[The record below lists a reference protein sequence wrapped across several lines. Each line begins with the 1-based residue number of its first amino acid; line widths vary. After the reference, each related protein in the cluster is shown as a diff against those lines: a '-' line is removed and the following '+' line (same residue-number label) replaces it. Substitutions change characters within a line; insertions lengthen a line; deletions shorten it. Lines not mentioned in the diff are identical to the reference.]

1 MKLRF
6 LKLML
11 LLFILPLQMLA
22 AELGVAGKQLA
33 ALPGVSNVETLKST
47 HFPEKYVFFIKQ
59 QLDAKDAS
67 KGYFEQRVVLC
78 HRGFDRPTVLVT
90 EGYNANYA
98 LREGYIEELSKLFDT
113 NIITVEY
120 RYFDKSMPKPC
131 NWDYLTVE
139 NSLYDL
145 HHVNQT
151 LHAMYKGKWIAT
163 GISKGGQTTMFYRSY
178 FPDDVDISVPY
189 VAPLNKGVEDGRHE
203 KFLQYQVSTKENRQ
217 KVLDFQLLLFKRKAA
232 LLPMFEKYCNDKKYV
247 FNAPLAEIFDYSVF
261 EYAFAFWQ
269 WGTPASQIPANSA
282 TTEVL
287 FKHLTEISGPDYF
300 ATGQPTQAFF
310 IQAARELG
318 YYGYDIEPFKDLLFI
333 RTSKDYLQRIMLP
346 EGITIQF
353 QPELYKKLTNFI
365 ATSDPRLIFVYG
377 EYDPW
382 TSVGITKLDG
392 KKNMFVAIQPKGSH
406 RARINTLPDSL
417 RDKVIKT
424 IKLWLEN

>member
-1 MKLRF
+1 MKRISH
-6 LKLML
+6 L
-11 LLFILPLQMLA
+11 LLLLLLVIVSA
-22 AELGVAGKQLA
+22 NASNKELYQKLC
-33 ALPGVSNVETLKST
+33 TLKGVITVDSLPSDYST
-47 HFPEKYVFFIKQ
+47 EKYVVTIRQ
-59 QLDAKDAS
+59 PLDHKHPE
-67 KGYFEQRVVLC
+67 KGSFTQRVVIS
-78 HRGFDRPTVLVT
+78 HEGFDHPTVLVT
-90 EGYNANYA
+90 EGYGGDYA
-98 LREGYIEELSKLFDT
+98 LNPRYQDELAGLFHT
-113 NIITVEY
+113 NTVFVEH
-120 RYFDKSMPKPC
+120 RYFSGSVPDTVD
-131 NWDYLTVE
+131 WQYLTAP
-139 NSLYDL
+139 NSASDL
-145 HHVNQT
+145 HLITT
-151 LHAMYKGKWIAT
+151 LFKQIYPQKWIST
-163 GISKGGQTTMFYRSY
+163 GISKGGQTALIYRAF
-178 FPDDVDISVPY
+178 FPNDVDITVPY
-189 VAPLNKGVEDGRHE
+189 VAPVSRSAEDGRHE
-203 KFLQYQVSTKENRQ
+203 PFLNVVGDKKTRQAILSFQREVLKRRGEIIPLMEKFCMEKQLSFRISMNE
-217 KVLDFQLLLFKRKAA
+217 VLD
-232 LLPMFEKYCNDKKYV
+232 YCV
-247 FNAPLAEIFDYSVF
+247 LEYS
-261 EYAFAFWQ
+261 FAFWQ

-333 RTSKDYLQRIMLP
+333 RTAKDYLQRIMLP

-365 ATSDPRLIFVYG
+365 ETSDPRLIFVYG

-424 IKLWLEN
+424 INLWLEK

>member
-1 MKLRF
+1 MKRISH
-6 LKLML
+6 L
-11 LLFILPLQMLA
+11 LLLLLLVIVSA
-22 AELGVAGKQLA
+22 NASNKELYQKLC
-33 ALPGVSNVETLKST
+33 TLKGVITVDSL
-47 HFPEKYVFFIKQ
+47 PSDYSSEKYVVTIRQ
-59 QLDAKDAS
+59 PLDHKHPE
-67 KGYFEQRVVLC
+67 KGSFTQRVVIS
-78 HRGFDRPTVLVT
+78 HEGFDRPTVLVT
-90 EGYNANYA
+90 EGYGGDYA
-98 LREGYIEELSKLFDT
+98 LNPRYRDELAGLFQT
-113 NIITVEY
+113 NTVFVEH
-120 RYFDKSMPKPC
+120 RYFSGSVPDTVD
-131 NWDYLTVE
+131 WQYLTAP
-139 NSLYDL
+139 NSASDL
-145 HHVNQT
+145 HLITT
-151 LHAMYKGKWIAT
+151 LFKQIYPQKWIST
-163 GISKGGQTTMFYRSY
+163 GISKGGQTALIYRAF
-178 FPDDVDISVPY
+178 FPNDVDITVPY
-189 VAPLNKGVEDGRHE
+189 VAPVSRSAEDGRHE
-203 KFLQYQVSTKENRQ
+203 PFLNRVGDKKTRQTILSFQREVLKRRGEIIPLLEKFCMGKQLSFRISMNE
-217 KVLDFQLLLFKRKAA
+217 VLD
-232 LLPMFEKYCNDKKYV
+232 YCV
-247 FNAPLAEIFDYSVF
+247 LEYS
-261 EYAFAFWQ
+261 FAFWQ
-269 WGTPASQIPANSA
+269 WGTPASHIPANSA

-365 ATSDPRLIFVYG
+365 ETSDPRLIFVYG

-424 IKLWLEN
+424 INLWLEK

>member
-1 MKLRF
+1 MKRISH
-6 LKLML
+6 L
-11 LLFILPLQMLA
+11 LLLLLLVIVSA
-22 AELGVAGKQLA
+22 NASNKELYQKLC
-33 ALPGVSNVETLKST
+33 TLKGVITVDSL
-47 HFPEKYVFFIKQ
+47 PSDYSSEKYVVTIRQ
-59 QLDAKDAS
+59 PLDHKHPE
-67 KGYFEQRVVLC
+67 KGSFTQRVVIS
-78 HRGFDRPTVLVT
+78 HEGFDRPTVLVT
-90 EGYNANYA
+90 EGYGGDYA
-98 LREGYIEELSKLFDT
+98 LNPRYQDELAGLFHT
-113 NIITVEY
+113 NTVFVEH
-120 RYFDKSMPKPC
+120 RYFSGSVPDTVD
-131 NWDYLTVE
+131 WQYLTAQ
-139 NSLYDL
+139 NSASDL
-145 HHVNQT
+145 HLITT
-151 LHAMYKGKWIAT
+151 LFKQIYPQKWIST
-163 GISKGGQTTMFYRSY
+163 GISKGGQTALIYRAF
-178 FPDDVDISVPY
+178 FPNDVDITVPY
-189 VAPLNKGVEDGRHE
+189 VAPVSRSAEDGRHE
-203 KFLQYQVSTKENRQ
+203 PFLNRVGDKKTRQTILSFQREVLKRRGEIIPLMEKFCMEKQLSFRISMNE
-217 KVLDFQLLLFKRKAA
+217 VLD
-232 LLPMFEKYCNDKKYV
+232 YCV
-247 FNAPLAEIFDYSVF
+247 LEYS
-261 EYAFAFWQ
+261 FAFWQ

-424 IKLWLEN
+424 INLWLEK

>member
-1 MKLRF
+1 MKRISH
-6 LKLML
+6 L
-11 LLFILPLQMLA
+11 LLLLLLVIVSA
-22 AELGVAGKQLA
+22 NASNKELYQKLC
-33 ALPGVSNVETLKST
+33 TLKGVITVDSL
-47 HFPEKYVFFIKQ
+47 PSDYSSEKYVVTIRQ
-59 QLDAKDAS
+59 PLDHKHPE
-67 KGYFEQRVVLC
+67 KGSFTQRVVIS
-78 HRGFDRPTVLVT
+78 HEGFDRPTVLVT
-90 EGYNANYA
+90 EGYGGDYA
-98 LREGYIEELSKLFDT
+98 LNPRYQDELAGLFHT
-113 NIITVEY
+113 NTVFVEH
-120 RYFDKSMPKPC
+120 RYFSGSVPDTVD
-131 NWDYLTVE
+131 WQYLTAP
-139 NSLYDL
+139 NSASDL
-145 HHVNQT
+145 HLITT
-151 LHAMYKGKWIAT
+151 LFKQIYPQKWIST
-163 GISKGGQTTMFYRSY
+163 GISKGGQTALIYRAF
-178 FPDDVDISVPY
+178 FPNDVDITVPY
-189 VAPLNKGVEDGRHE
+189 VAPVSRSAEDGRHE
-203 KFLQYQVSTKENRQ
+203 PFLNVVGDKKTRQAILSFQREVLKRRGEIIPLLEKFCMEKQLSFRISMNE
-217 KVLDFQLLLFKRKAA
+217 VLD
-232 LLPMFEKYCNDKKYV
+232 YCV
-247 FNAPLAEIFDYSVF
+247 LEYS
-261 EYAFAFWQ
+261 FAFWQ

-333 RTSKDYLQRIMLP
+333 RTAKDYLQRIMLP

-365 ATSDPRLIFVYG
+365 VTSDPRLIFVYG

-424 IKLWLEN
+424 IKLWLEK

>member
-1 MKLRF
+1 MKRISH
-6 LKLML
+6 L
-11 LLFILPLQMLA
+11 LLLLLLVIVSA
-22 AELGVAGKQLA
+22 NASNKELYQKLC
-33 ALPGVSNVETLKST
+33 TLKGVITVDSLPSDYST
-47 HFPEKYVFFIKQ
+47 EKYVVTIRQ
-59 QLDAKDAS
+59 PLDHKHPE
-67 KGYFEQRVVLC
+67 KGSFTQRVVIS
-78 HRGFDRPTVLVT
+78 HEGFDRPTVLVT
-90 EGYNANYA
+90 EGYGGDYA
-98 LREGYIEELSKLFDT
+98 LNPRYRDELAGLFQT
-113 NIITVEY
+113 NTVFVEH
-120 RYFDKSMPKPC
+120 RYFSGSVPDTVD
-131 NWDYLTVE
+131 WQYLTAQ
-139 NSLYDL
+139 NSASDL
-145 HHVNQT
+145 HLITT
-151 LHAMYKGKWIAT
+151 LFKQIYPQKWIST
-163 GISKGGQTTMFYRSY
+163 GISKGGQTALIYRAF
-178 FPDDVDISVPY
+178 FPKDVDITVPY
-189 VAPLNKGVEDGRHE
+189 VAPVSRSAEDGRHE
-203 KFLQYQVSTKENRQ
+203 PFLNVVGDKKTRQAILSFQREVLKRRGEIIPLLEKFCMEKQLSFRISMNE
-217 KVLDFQLLLFKRKAA
+217 VLD
-232 LLPMFEKYCNDKKYV
+232 YCV
-247 FNAPLAEIFDYSVF
+247 LEYS
-261 EYAFAFWQ
+261 FAFWQ

-333 RTSKDYLQRIMLP
+333 RTAKDYLQRIMLP

-353 QPELYKKLTNFI
+353 QPELYKKLTSFI

-424 IKLWLEN
+424 INLWLEK